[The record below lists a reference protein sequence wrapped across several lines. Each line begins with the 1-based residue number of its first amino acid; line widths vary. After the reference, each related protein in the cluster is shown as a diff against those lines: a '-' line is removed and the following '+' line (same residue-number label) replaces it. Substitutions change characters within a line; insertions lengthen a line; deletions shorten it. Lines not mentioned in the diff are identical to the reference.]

1 MGFYDLVPLLS
12 HGCVAPLSHPL
23 LPSLQPSKFG
33 VLSQACH
40 FLECSFFPV
49 LPGDVLLNL
58 QTQLQFPFLEEAS
71 PDLFRQS
78 WLLPSLDV
86 LIALFIWVKIP
97 KDWTLREWHYWKP
110 EPVGLCWVSLV
121 AHTLQFRRPGFDPG
135 FGLGRSPGEGNGY
148 PLQYSCLENSMDR
161 GAWRATVQRVAK
173 SQTQLSN

>member
-12 HGCVAPLSHPL
+12 HGYVAPLSHL

-33 VLSQACH
+33 VLSQVCR

-78 WLLPSLDV
+78 KLLPSLDV
-86 LIALFIWVKIP
+86 LMALFIWVKIP

-110 EPVGLCWVSLV
+110 EPVGFPWWLIPCNSGDLG
-121 AHTLQFRRPGFDPG
+121 LIL
-135 FGLGRSPGEGNGY
+135 GLGWED
-148 PLQYSCLENSMDR
+148 PLEKGMATHSSIL
-161 GAWRATVQRVAK
+161 AWRIPWTEETGGLQSRR
-173 SQTQLSN
+173 L